1 MQIYRLKDNE
11 DVYTVARDFGI
22 SPMKISEDNELSAH
36 SALPKNRE
44 LLIIRPTRT
53 YNVRSGDTPDSIA
66 RRFNVKK
73 EALKRMNPE
82 LRGRERLYSGQL
94 LTVKCEGG
102 GYGMIGT
109 NGYLYK
115 GCGTERL
122 LRIMPYLGYVTVC
135 SALYKDGSIHSTF
148 ASRDAVSLVL
158 SHGKIPLLRIY
169 LTEMPTEC
177 EIKGFVD
184 SATILARSGGFKGV
198 TLSSL
203 QGIEKNA
210 EARCALVLTLRKS
223 LMEADMLL
231 FAEGDA
237 ESDCSYI
244 DYANAG
250 ILTYDK
256 LHKRDIP
263 SFLEGEDAVFRS
275 YAEGAESSRAF
286 IELSSFAYAGGKY
299 VEKGEAVR
307 ITDRRHGELEQDD
320 ERKITVARYGKGKQR
335 EIMYENLENT
345 KAKLELISELGYMG
359 VSFDIGRVCGS
370 ELMMTAT
377 MFDIISSPIP
387 C

>member
-22 SPMKISEDNELSAH
+22 STMKISEDNELSAH

-148 ASRDAVSLVL
+148 ASRDAVSIVL

-198 TLSSL
+198 TPHGLHAFCAVGHAGGIAKIEEGFVGQL
-203 QGIEKNA
+203 LAHGAEHGHAAHAGIE
-210 EARCALVLTLRKS
+210 
-223 LMEADMLL
+223 EADGQ
-231 FAEGDA
+231 FAQVR
-237 ESDCSYI
+237 S
-244 DYANAG
+244 AG
-250 ILTYDK
+250 
-256 LHKRDIP
+256 
-263 SFLEGEDAVFRS
+263 
-275 YAEGAESSRAF
+275 
-286 IELSSFAYAGGKY
+286 
-299 VEKGEAVR
+299 GEAVGL
-307 ITDRRHGELEQDD
+307 HH
-320 ERKITVARYGKGKQR
+320 AS
-335 EIMYENLENT
+335 
-345 KAKLELISELGYMG
+345 A
-359 VSFDIGRVCGS
+359 SF
-370 ELMMTAT
+370 
-377 MFDIISSPIP
+377 FK
-387 C
+387 